1 MFKGIHYIFLAILV
15 IAIVVLSVLLANCR
29 KKNNT
34 TDTVQ
39 MQMKSRAKP
48 MHPAHAAYQKFL
60 RGVNVPEY
68 EYKMYEAYTHS
79 SDSQKKYSSPSLEA
93 YTLADYDKVQN
104 CSCKT
109 PATCIH
115 GKTRGWSPSSDT
127 I

>member
-1 MFKGIHYIFLAILV
+1 MFKGIQYIFLAILV
-15 IAIVVLSVLLANCR
+15 IAIVALSMLLANCR

-48 MHPAHAAYQKFL
+48 MHPTHAAYQKFL

-68 EYKMYEAYTHS
+68 EYKMY
-79 SDSQKKYSSPSLEA
+79 EA